1 MRIVRRYQVQEVK
14 MDTSRMFPCIVVHTK
29 HFPGPFT
36 DPGNPL
42 KVPMLIEIGAEEV
55 IIRASAASA
64 NGKIIGAEPFTSFE
78 RVTFKHLTGDAQIS
92 AILRRSL
99 LRMAIMGGIALV
111 FMLIVRAYPLGI
123 SILAAVIVA
132 AIVGSL
138 NFLLNGG
145 LEGKQDVVRFNFEP
159 SEHDH
164 TFYLEVP
171 SIKETGLRQAL
182 LDAGLTLVERDI
194 NKGTKRRG

>member
-1 MRIVRRYQVQEVK
+1 
-14 MDTSRMFPCIVVHTK
+14 MDTSSMFPCIVVHTK
-29 HFPGPFT
+29 LFPGPIT

-55 IIRASAASA
+55 IILASAASA
-64 NGKIIGAEPFTSFE
+64 NGKIMGAEPFASFE
-78 RVTFKHLTGDAQIS
+78 RVTVAHLTGGAQINE
-92 AILRRSL
+92 IMRRSL

-111 FMLIVRAYPLGI
+111 FMLIVRGFPLGI

-145 LEGKQDVVRFNFEP
+145 LEVKQDVVRFYFEP
-159 SEHDH
+159 STHDH

-171 SIKETGLRQAL
+171 STKESGLHQTL
-182 LDAGLTLVERDI
+182 LAAGLTLVEPDF
-194 NKGTKRRG
+194 NKIT